1 MQIALPQKAL
11 PQLVKEMPMHSD
23 EMAQLLRRAIREGV
37 LQPGQP
43 LVQEE
48 LAKRFNVSRIPVREA
63 LRTLTAEGLLVSR
76 PGGGA
81 SVVDLTATEVAELWD
96 LRLAIEPTLA
106 FAIVENA
113 SPVDL
118 RRWYQFINIMDSQEG
133 DPEAWVR
140 TNYQFHQ
147 EMYVAAKKPHTERIL
162 MSLYDF
168 TVRYDILYL
177 KEYKRYASL
186 NDEHRDILK
195 AITSR
200 NPQLLSQLITAHFT
214 PLRKTLSERLDRS
227 KDLLDSLRSLYGSI
241 DSNGS
246 IR

>member
-1 MQIALPQKAL
+1 
-11 PQLVKEMPMHSD
+11 MHSD

-43 LVQEE
+43 LIQEE
-48 LAKRFNVSRIPVREA
+48 LAKKFKVSRIPVREA

-81 SVVDLTATEVAELWD
+81 SVVDISATEVSELWD

-118 RRWYQFINIMDSQEG
+118 RRWYELTNIMDTQKG
-133 DPEAWVR
+133 NPEAWVK

-147 EMYVAAKKPHTERIL
+147 EMYAAANKPHTERIL

-168 TVRYDILYL
+168 TVRYDVLYL

-195 AITSR
+195 AITAR

-214 PLRKTLSERLDRS
+214 PLRKTLAERLDRS
-227 KDLLDSLRSLYGSI
+227 KDPLDPLRSLKA
-241 DSNGS
+241 
-246 IR
+246 